1 MIQSDEE
8 YLTAVST
15 YFEKE
20 TNYTLSIYVNNTLK
34 LVQSAFTN
42 PGYWTIDLR
51 EPIQLNVGDI
61 FEVVFKIMVKGD
73 VGVPISKSQS
83 LNNQFYRKNISFIS
97 YNGKTWTD
105 SSGLHKGIYNI
116 G

>member
-1 MIQSDEE
+1 M
-8 YLTAVST
+8 TAVST

-73 VGVPISKSQS
+73 VGVPISEPQS
-83 LNNQFYRKNISFIS
+83 LNNQFYRKIAKTLTRNNTYYFI
-97 YNGKTWTD
+97 YF
-105 SSGLHKGIYNI
+105 LF
-116 G
+116 